1 MDVTESISQIIQ
13 KTGIFIYPLLL
24 CSIFGLAVFLQKIW
38 QLRTSNTIPGE
49 FLDLLYNFLD
59 HGEIK
64 EASLL
69 CHENNSSISRIAA
82 AAIDARTSDNELF
95 HDKVEQAGQNEA
107 IDLARYIEGLG
118 SVSTVSTLL
127 GLLGT
132 IAGMIKIFSVISSD
146 DVINPPALAGGI
158 SEALYT
164 TAIGLFIAIP
174 AFISYKYISGK
185 YEELVS
191 MLEQES
197 KKIIEL
203 IKKKPGPV

>member
-1 MDVTESISQIIQ
+1 MDFTETISQIIQ
-13 KTGIFIYPLLL
+13 KTGFFIYPLLL

-38 QLRTSNTIPGE
+38 QLRTSNTIPE
-49 FLDLLYNFLD
+49 KFLDLLYNFLN
-59 HGEIK
+59 HGELK
-64 EASLL
+64 EAALL

-82 AAIDARTSDNELF
+82 AAIDARSADRELL
-95 HDKVEQAGQNEA
+95 HEKVEQAGQNEA

-118 SVSTVSTLL
+118 SVSTISTLL

-132 IAGMIKIFSVISSD
+132 IAGMIKIFSVISSE

-174 AFISYKYISGK
+174 AFIAYKYISGK

-197 KKIIEL
+197 KKITEL
-203 IKKKPGPV
+203 INKNRGSV

>member
-1 MDVTESISQIIQ
+1 MDFTDSIAQIIH
-13 KTGIFIYPLLL
+13 KTGIFIYPLLIT
-24 CSIFGLAVFLQKIW
+24 SIFGLAVFLQKIW
-38 QLRTSNTIPGE
+38 QLRTSNTIPE
-49 FLDLLYNFLD
+49 KFLNLLYNFLD
-59 HGEIK
+59 HGEMK

-69 CHENNSSISRIAA
+69 CQENNSSISRIAA
-82 AAIDARTSDNELF
+82 AAINASTSKKELLEE
-95 HDKVEQAGQNEA
+95 KVEQAGQNEA

-132 IAGMIKIFSVISSD
+132 IAGMIKIFSVISSE

-203 IKKKPGPV
+203 IKKKPGPD

>member
-1 MDVTESISQIIQ
+1 MDFTESISQIIQ

-24 CSIFGLAVFLQKIW
+24 CSIFGLAVFLQKVW
-38 QLRTSNTIPGE
+38 QLRTSNTIPE
-49 FLDLLYNFLD
+49 KFLDLLYNFLH
-59 HGEIK
+59 HGELK
-64 EASLL
+64 EATLL

-82 AAIDARTSDNELF
+82 AAIDARTYDKELLNE
-95 HDKVEQAGQNEA
+95 KVEQVGQNEA

-118 SVSTVSTLL
+118 SVSTISTLL

-132 IAGMIKIFSVISSD
+132 IAGMIKIFGVISTED
-146 DVINPPALAGGI
+146 IINPPALAGGI

-174 AFISYKYISGK
+174 AFIAYKYISGK

-191 MLEQES
+191 LLEQES
-197 KKIIEL
+197 KKITEL
-203 IKKKPGPV
+203 ITSNSGSV

>member
-1 MDVTESISQIIQ
+1 MDFTESISQIIQ
-13 KTGIFIYPLLL
+13 KTGIFIYPLFL

-38 QLRTSNTIPGE
+38 QLRTSNTLPAK
-49 FLDLLYNFLD
+49 FLNLLYNFLD

-69 CHENNSSISRIAA
+69 CSENNSSISRIAA
-82 AAIDARTSDNELF
+82 AAIDARNSDKELLEE
-95 HDKVEQAGQNEA
+95 KVEQAGQNEA

-118 SVSTVSTLL
+118 SVSTISTLL

-132 IAGMIKIFSVISSD
+132 IAGMIKIFSVISSV

-164 TAIGLFIAIP
+164 TAIGLSIAIP
-174 AFISYKYISGK
+174 AFISYKFISGK

-191 MLEQES
+191 ILEQES

-203 IKKKPGPV
+203 IKKNSGPV